1 MTLHAVPTR
10 FVPATGLVVVLT
22 LGGCGFLDRGA
33 PSPDTAALVGDDTI
47 SLDELADYVARE
59 VGVEP
64 EELEPQ
70 VRSALLDQMLDERL
84 LVELA
89 LERGLLDRDDVGRRE
104 AVAALVAADPPQIP
118 SETEVAAAYREDASR
133 WRLPEQVHL
142 AQILVQNRARAER
155 AVEEIAQGQAFE
167 EVARRHSEDPSA
179 PYGGDQGQLA
189 YDDLP
194 DGFRDAIF
202 DLEAGETSG
211 IVEAD
216 YGFHIFRVTE
226 RTPGR
231 TVPLDEAAPMI
242 RERLREEATDRRVD
256 ELVDAARSQYTV
268 RVYAENLPFEYRGE
282 YGEPTDENS

>member
-1 MTLHAVPTR
+1 MPPHAVPKHL
-10 FVPATGLVVVLT
+10 VPATGLVVALT
-22 LGGCGFLDRGA
+22 LSGCGLIDRGA
-33 PSPDTAALVGDDTI
+33 PSPDIAALVADETI
-47 SLDELADYVARE
+47 TLGELADYVTRE
-59 VGVEP
+59 VGVAP

-89 LERGLLDRDDVGRRE
+89 RERGLVDEDDAGRRE
-104 AVAALVAADPPQIP
+104 AVAALVAADPPRLP
-118 SETEVAAAYREDASR
+118 SEAEVAAAYREDSSR

-142 AQILVQNRARAER
+142 AQILVQNRSRAER
-155 AVEEIAQGQAFE
+155 AAAELAEGQAFE

-194 DGFRDAIF
+194 DGFADEIF
-202 DLEAGETSG
+202 RLQAGETSP

-216 YGFHIFRVTE
+216 YGFHIFRVTD

-231 TVPLDEAAPMI
+231 TVPLDEAAPVI
-242 RERLREEATDRRVD
+242 RERLREEATNQRVD
-256 ELVDAARSQYTV
+256 ELVSAARSRYTV

-282 YGEPTDENS
+282 YGEPTDESS